1 MHYDLE
7 EQFDSELQIEGLALE
22 KKTRTFF
29 CLDCDINKDL
39 WGQNRTRIKR
49 EHSRIY

>member
-22 KKTRTFF
+22 KKTGRFF
-29 CLDCDINKDL
+29 V
-39 WGQNRTRIKR
+39 
-49 EHSRIY
+49 

>member
-22 KKTRTFF
+22 KKKQDVFLFR
-29 CLDCDINKDL
+29 L
-39 WGQNRTRIKR
+39 
-49 EHSRIY
+49 